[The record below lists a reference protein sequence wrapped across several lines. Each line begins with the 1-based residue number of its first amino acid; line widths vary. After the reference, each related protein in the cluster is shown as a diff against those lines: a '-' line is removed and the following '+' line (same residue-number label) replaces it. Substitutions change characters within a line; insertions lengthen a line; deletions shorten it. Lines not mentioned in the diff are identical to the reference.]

1 MRQIITLFQLPS
13 LCSQMIRFPVIAIS
27 AILYVSGANADT
39 ASEIG
44 SLLSAVGKSDCM
56 FVRNGRKYSAIEAET
71 HLRLK
76 LRRGQRYA
84 TTTEN
89 FINRFASNSSVSR
102 KPYKIECDNHQPIDS
117 AEWLTAKL
125 KHIRDRVE

>member
-1 MRQIITLFQLPS
+1 
-13 LCSQMIRFPVIAIS
+13 MIRFIVITIS
-27 AILYVSGANADT
+27 AVLYVSGANADT
-39 ASEIG
+39 AGEIG
-44 SLLSAVGKSDCM
+44 NLLSAVGKSDCA
-56 FVRNGRKYSAIEAET
+56 FIRNGRKYSALEAEA

-84 TTTEN
+84 TTTEK
-89 FINRFASNSSVSR
+89 FIDRLASNSSITR

-125 KHIRDRVE
+125 KYIRGGVE